1 MLPLPPYLPILA
13 LTIIDCI
20 VIVWWGARMKGP
32 PRTVTARAVS
42 IIFITVALGTPFSQI
57 ELYWNLIGRS
67 PRDDWPFVFLLIGEN
82 LFALAAIFFVAYK
95 GEKAKRDQNNRPS
108 GADPISS

>member
-1 MLPLPPYLPILA
+1 MFVLYLIIFVLMM
-13 LTIIDCI
+13 IDCI

-32 PRTVTARAVS
+32 PRTVTAWAAS
-42 IIFITVALGTPFSQI
+42 IIFITMALATPFSQI

-82 LFALAAIFFVAYK
+82 LFALAAILFVASK
-95 GEKAKRDQNNRPS
+95 GEKAKRGPNNR
-108 GADPISS
+108 